1 MSVTKE
7 VMRNYADWI
16 IKGLIAFFLVQG
28 LEFMKK
34 TESGLTDLSLK
45 LAVIVEKVAN
55 QDKILDLYERRLQK
69 LEEK

>member
-1 MSVTKE
+1 MTKE

-55 QDKILDLYERRLQK
+55 QDKILDLYERRLQN
-69 LEEK
+69 LEGK

>member
-1 MSVTKE
+1 MTKE

-34 TESGLTDLSLK
+34 TESGLSDLSLK

-55 QDKILDLYERRLQK
+55 QDKILDLYERRLQN
-69 LEEK
+69 LEGK